1 MIEQA
6 EVIRNL
12 RATLVVKERELN
24 SLYDKLATVQ
34 KELDEARHRP
44 PVSESVTVFD
54 STDSSII
61 ETDDRIVLQD
71 VGIYVYQ
78 HPLRDAE
85 QYRERLSSI
94 VDDVKDAI
102 KSGVAIESSDMFSFN
117 NSLAKGRRMT
127 ADLTKLMLRAYN
139 AEAENCVRTV
149 KAGNLRT
156 SVRRL
161 EKAKETIAKL
171 GAMME
176 MRIADDYHRLRVTE
190 LELTADF
197 MMKRQ
202 EERLAQRE
210 ERERLREEKRAEQEL
225 AAQREDLEK
234 ERGHYENLLAS
245 LSSDDDSEADRVRR
259 KIAEIAAAIAEN
271 DYRQA
276 NIRAGYV
283 YVISN
288 RGAFGPNVVKIGMT
302 RRLDPMDRVRELGS
316 ASVPFP
322 FDVHAL
328 YFSEDAVTL
337 ESRLHQ
343 AFSDQR
349 LNHANL
355 RREFFFAAPSEV
367 RVVLAQHV
375 GNLLE
380 YNEEPDS
387 TQYFQSRGRWPQGKE
402 TSSGSNR

>member
-24 SLYDKLATVQ
+24 SLYDKLASVQ
-34 KELDEARHRP
+34 KELDVARHHP
-44 PVSESVTVFD
+44 PISESVAVAE
-54 STDSSII
+54 STNSRIV

-94 VDDVKDAI
+94 VANIKDAV
-102 KSGVAIESSDMFSFN
+102 KSGAAIESSDMFSFN

-171 GAMME
+171 GAIME

-210 ERERLREEKRAEQEL
+210 ERERLREERRAEQEL

-234 ERGHYENLLAS
+234 ERRHYENLLAS
-245 LSSDDDSEADRVRR
+245 LSSGDNAESDRVRS

-337 ESRLHQ
+337 ESKLHQ

-367 RVVLAQHV
+367 RLVLAQHV

-380 YNEEPDS
+380 YNEDPDS
-387 TQYFQSRGRWPQGKE
+387 TQYFQSRGRWPHGNE
-402 TSSGSNR
+402 TSSWSNR